1 MAFNSSCQ
9 GTNFHAA
16 SAKAVL
22 VTLVISSLTL
32 ISCDRDKLEH
42 LQAENDSLRK
52 EINSGGLMVHAL
64 VKVNTLLDSI
74 DATRH
79 IMRIDH
85 ADGLMEPVS
94 YAKRLSE
101 LKSYIKETEEKIGEL
116 EATLVETNVNSDSY
130 LVIISAL
137 KDELRIRNEELG
149 LIELNS
155 ELNDEVM
162 LKGVQLEDIEAR
174 LEVKKTE
181 LKLLEL
187 QIRELV
193 KRMKISE
200 AEGLY
205 AQAAAMEEA
214 ARRTKLAPFKRRQ
227 TYREALELYEQAL
240 AKGKKEA
247 KPKIEELKKK
257 VGADRDD

>member
-1 MAFNSSCQ
+1 MAFNPLSKRI
-9 GTNFHAA
+9 NFYAIFVKT
-16 SAKAVL
+16 SL
-22 VTLVISSLTL
+22 WGLILISLTL
-32 ISCDRDKLEH
+32 NSCNKAKLEQ
-42 LQAENDSLRK
+42 LQAENDSLK
-52 EINSGGLMVHAL
+52 HEINSGGQMVTAL

-79 IMRIDH
+79 IMRINH
-85 ADGLMEPVS
+85 ADGLMEPAS
-94 YAKRLSE
+94 YAKRLGE
-101 LKSYIKETEEKIGEL
+101 LKSYIRETEDKIGEL

-137 KDELRIRNEELG
+137 KDELRIRNEEMG
-149 LIELNS
+149 LIEQNS
-155 ELNDEVM
+155 ELNNEVM

-187 QIRELV
+187 QIRELI
-193 KRMKISE
+193 KRMNISE

-205 AQAAAMEEA
+205 AQAGAMEEA

-247 KPKIEELKKK
+247 KAKIEELKKK
-257 VGADRDD
+257 VGSDRDD